1 MRAAGLRDATG
12 AAGQEAQSFA
22 DASALAEH
30 LAREEPSIVF
40 FGVGCDGSPALDAIR
55 QSLAALARPAGF
67 IAVTETMPPELLIE
81 AMRAGV
87 DEFLTP
93 PLTDKTIRECV
104 HNVGRKKG
112 ISGPGP
118 SAGAGKIITVF
129 SGKGGCGKTM
139 LITSLAHQL
148 TLMEQSVVIVDLNLQ
163 FGNVATFLDLQP
175 RHTIMDCVARD
186 GKVDE
191 EMLTRIPVRHAS
203 GLAVIPGPE
212 DPADSE
218 QLKPEHTHALL
229 DGLRR
234 KFDFVIVD
242 TLSIFDE
249 HNLTAL
255 DIADQII
262 LLTDSL
268 VPSVR
273 NTQRCLKVLAKLNY
287 DQDKIMLVVNRVDRN
302 VGASPKELQQAFEQQ
317 VSVFIPNEF
326 ATVMNSVDAGLPLTE
341 SAPKSGVVAAIRQLA
356 KQLADARSQGRGSQS
371 WLKKLLV
378 RR

>member
-1 MRAAGLRDATG
+1 M
-12 AAGQEAQSFA
+12 
-22 DASALAEH
+22 
-30 LAREEPSIVF
+30 F
-40 FGVGCDGSPALDAIR
+40 FGIGRDGSPALDAIR
-55 QSLAALARPAGF
+55 QSLSALARPVAF

-93 PLTDKTIRECV
+93 PLMDKTIRESV
-104 HNVGRKKG
+104 HNVCRKKG

-139 LITSLAHQL
+139 LITSLGYQL
-148 TLMEQSVVIVDLNLQ
+148 ALMEQSVVILDLNLQ

-175 RHTIMDCVARD
+175 RHTLMDCVAKD
-186 GKVDE
+186 GRIDE
-191 EMLTRIPVRHAS
+191 EMLTRIPARHAS

-218 QLKPEHTHALL
+218 QLKPEQTHALL
-229 DGLRR
+229 DALRK

-242 TLSIFDE
+242 TLSVFDE
-249 HNLTAL
+249 QNMCAL
-255 DIADQII
+255 DIADRII

-273 NTQRCLKVLAKLNY
+273 NTQRCLKVLSKLSY
-287 DQDKIMLVVNRVDRN
+287 DQDKVILVVNRVDRN
-302 VGASPKELQQAFEQQ
+302 VGASPKELQQAFTLP
-317 VSVFIPNEF
+317 VSMFIPNEF
-326 ATVMNSVDAGLPLTE
+326 AAVMSSVDAGLPLAE

-356 KQLADARSQGRGSQS
+356 EQLIGADSHGRGSQS

-378 RR
+378 RK